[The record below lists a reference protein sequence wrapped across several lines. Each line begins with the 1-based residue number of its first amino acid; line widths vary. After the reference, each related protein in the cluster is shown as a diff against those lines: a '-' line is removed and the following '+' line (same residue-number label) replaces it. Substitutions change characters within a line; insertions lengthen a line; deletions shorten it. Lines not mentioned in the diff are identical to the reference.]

1 MKKSVYSG
9 LASANNHVPE
19 TSLDNLHHEVD
30 KDISP
35 RPGSR
40 ESGQSIDWDDVDPLL
55 NGEVGL
61 GGGRHLGH
69 QHHPHH
75 CHHHHPRHYHRH
87 HLDIIIIIK
96 VVEGTLVSILVAST
110 VFRLTVTFKEC

>member
-19 TSLDNLHHEVD
+19 TSLYNQSFIRSSE
-30 KDISP
+30 KEISP

-40 ESGQSIDWDDVDPLL
+40 ESGQSIDWDDVDALL

-69 QHHPHH
+69 HHHH
-75 CHHHHPRHYHRH
+75 CHHHHPRHYHHH